1 MGIKQRVL
9 FLIWLALIW
18 LLAGCGMEEKEQL
31 KAPSLPAQEEKIFNP
46 GTPPKVSRV
55 LSVCLGEE
63 PDSLFYY
70 REFSFA
76 ADIIRQAIY
85 DGPVERVDYRSEPVI
100 LSVLPSRANGGVQL
114 EPTLVEPGEVIID
127 AQGDL
132 TLLTPGITYRP
143 AGCESFDCSETY
155 QGNDPVELDQVV
167 IDFAIIPGVTW
178 SDGSALTAADSV
190 FSYQTARELFG
201 DRGLKKVQFTASYQA
216 VDQHLVRWKGV
227 PGFHSLFTYE
237 SFFFIPL
244 PVDLWGNLSTEQ
256 LLIEPRVNRTPI
268 GWGPYQ
274 IEEWVS
280 GDHIS
285 LTLNPYYHRRA
296 EQLPVFDRLV
306 FRFVEEEPASLAAFT
321 AGECDIALSAEGF
334 AADFSRLQE
343 FQTNGEMKLVYL
355 EGGPWEQIVFGID
368 SLESHPAVFGDKKVR
383 QAAAQCINR
392 QAIVRGNPQA
402 GRAAAG
408 FIPGTHPTYNP
419 ETAVYAYQPYQA
431 RELLESAGWVDHDGD
446 PATPRIARG
455 VEGVEEGIPLEVKY
469 YLFASSGESPAV
481 QQLVSNLEDCGFKL
495 KILALSPEE
504 LLAPG
509 PDGPVFGRRFDLAQ
523 FAWTTGDYHLCTL
536 FTSREIPGPYPD
548 YPRGWGG
555 ANAAGFADPRFDE
568 ACQLVKNS
576 LPDDPQR
583 DQALLDLQSIFADEL
598 PALPLFFRRLAMV
611 IKPQLDGIESGAQIP
626 LWNLEII
633 H

>member
-1 MGIKQRVL
+1 MGINHRA
-9 FLIWLALIW
+9 FPLIWLALIW
-18 LLAGCGMEEKEQL
+18 LLAGCGMEEKGQM
-31 KAPSLPAQEEKIFNP
+31 KAPSLPALEEKLSHP
-46 GTPPKVSRV
+46 GTPPKVPRV

-70 REFSFA
+70 RDSSFA

-100 LSVLPSRANGGVQL
+100 LRELPSRANGGVWI
-114 EPTLVEPGEVIID
+114 ERTLVQPGEVITD
-127 AQGDL
+127 VQGDL
-132 TLLTPGITYRP
+132 TLLTPGTSYRP
-143 AGCESFDCSETY
+143 AGCESFDCAETY
-155 QGNDPVELDQVV
+155 QGNTPVELDQVV
-167 IDFAIIPGVTW
+167 IDFAVIPGITW

-190 FSYQTARELFG
+190 FSYQTARKLFG
-201 DRGLKKVQFTASYQA
+201 DRGLKKLQFTASYQA

-227 PGFHSLFTYE
+227 PGFRSLFTYE

-244 PVDLWGNLSTEQ
+244 PADLWGNLSPEQ
-256 LLIEPRVNRTPI
+256 LLTDPRVNRTPL

-285 LTLNPYYHRRA
+285 LTVNPYYHRQA
-296 EQLPVFDRLV
+296 EQLPGFDRLV

-321 AGECDIALSAEGF
+321 ADECEIALSEEGF
-334 AADFSRLQE
+334 KDVFSRLQE
-343 FQTNGEMKLVYL
+343 FQTNGELKLVYL

-368 SLESHPAVFGDKKVR
+368 TLESHPAVFGDQKVR
-383 QAAAQCINR
+383 QAAALCINR
-392 QAIVRGNPQA
+392 QAIVRDNPRA

-408 FIPGTHPTYNP
+408 FIPRSHPAYNP
-419 ETAVYAYQPYQA
+419 ETAVYAYQPQQGG
-431 RELLESAGWVDHDGD
+431 ELLESAGWVDHDGD
-446 PATPRIARG
+446 SATPRIARG
-455 VEGVEEGIPLEVKY
+455 VAGVEDGTPLEVQY
-469 YLFASSGESPAV
+469 YLFTSSAESPMV
-481 QQLVSNLEDCGFKL
+481 QHLGANLEDCGFKL
-495 KILALSPEE
+495 EVRSLPPEE

-509 PDGPVFGRRFDLAQ
+509 PVGPVFGRRFDLAQ

-555 ANAAGFADPRFDE
+555 GNAAGFADPRFDE
-568 ACQLVKNS
+568 ACQVVKNS
-576 LPDDPQR
+576 LPDDPER
-583 DQALLDLQSIFADEL
+583 RQALFDLQSIFTEEL
-598 PALPLFFRRLAMV
+598 PALPLFFRRQVMIV
-611 IKPQLDGIESGAQIP
+611 KPQLDGIESAAQLP
-626 LWNLEII
+626 LWNLETI